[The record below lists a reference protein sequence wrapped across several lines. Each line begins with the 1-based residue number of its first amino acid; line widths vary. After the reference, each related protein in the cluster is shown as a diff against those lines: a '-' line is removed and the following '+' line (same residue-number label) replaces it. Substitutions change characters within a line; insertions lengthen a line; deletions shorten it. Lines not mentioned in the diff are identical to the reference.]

1 MMIKGN
7 KFRITSACSYC
18 AIQFIWRKVI
28 TPDQQP
34 VTVAV
39 IGHWRGSNGETLKII
54 ILRRIVVSFSLVPPQ
69 EVQPS
74 IRVCQ
79 AQGERAQPCCCISLA
94 RPGCIIVPCYW
105 LCWSAGLLP
114 ACCSACQLFVYLAIT
129 PCKPWSFLNTR
140 RVRGFIC
147 EESELLNFEC

>member
-1 MMIKGN
+1 MIKRQKVQNCLCLFLLRNTVYLKEGHHN
-7 KFRITSACSYC
+7 HTSPATSDSCSEW
-18 AIQFIWRKVI
+18 ILEKKQWRNI
-28 TPDQQP
+28 EN
-34 VTVAV
+34 
-39 IGHWRGSNGETLKII
+39 IGI
-54 ILRRIVVSFSLVPPQ
+54 ILSYDLTGSSCSTLHPSLPGP
-69 EVQPS
+69 
-74 IRVCQ
+74 
-79 AQGERAQPCCCISLA
+79 GRAGLPGCCISSA

-140 RVRGFIC
+140 TGRGFIY

>member
-1 MMIKGN
+1 MFLLRNTVYLKEGHN
-7 KFRITSACSYC
+7 TSHQTSNQWQLQWLDFGEEAM
-18 AIQFIWRKVI
+18 AK
-28 TPDQQP
+28 
-34 VTVAV
+34 
-39 IGHWRGSNGETLKII
+39 HWKLLFEDSS
-54 ILRRIVVSFSLVPPQ
+54 IVVSFSLVPPQ
-69 EVQPS
+69 EVQSS

-140 RVRGFIC
+140 RVRGFIY
-147 EESELLNFEC
+147 EESELMNFEC